1 MTNMFN
7 TTNKPKILIIDDD
20 DFLLDMY
27 SIKFRETGFDVEI
40 ALNSSEAL
48 EKINKGFQP
57 DIVLLDIIMPQMDG
71 FDFLKKIKEE
81 NLLKNSKI
89 IVLTNINQKEDVAQA
104 MALGASDYIV
114 KAYFTPSE
122 IVKKIEKLL

>member
-1 MTNMFN
+1 MTN
-7 TTNKPKILIIDDD
+7 KHKILIIDDD
-20 DFLLDMY
+20 EFLLDMY
-27 SIKFRETGFDVEI
+27 STKFRETGFETEI
-40 ALNSSEAL
+40 AFNSSEAL

-71 FDFLKKIKEE
+71 FGFLEKIKEE

-89 IVLTNINQKEDVAQA
+89 IVLTNINQKEDVNRA

-114 KAYFTPSE
+114 KAYLTPSE
-122 IVKKIEKLL
+122 IIKKIEKLL